1 VSRAAADAHVL
12 ELDHGFVVS
21 TGIECSAP
29 VIRPGFRQDELLKTG
44 HWERYAEDFALIA
57 DFGMRYVRWGVP
69 FHLVASGPRAAA
81 FDWRWTDDALAALRD
96 AGLEPILDLLHFGL
110 PDDIGGVTDR
120 RLVERFEAYVSEVV
134 GRYPWVRYYT
144 PVNEPQVLA
153 VLSTIAGLWYER
165 DRSDRALVA
174 AIDNLVTCAIRG
186 MDIIRAARPDA
197 IFLQSDACEGYQAE
211 TAGDARQEER
221 ARFLNERRFLAFDLT
236 YGRRPA
242 ASVARWL
249 EANGMT
255 SERLDWFA
263 SHGSTEGCIVGHD
276 YYRGNEWLVTERS
289 AKRAG
294 PRRRGYLA
302 LAREYHA
309 RYGMPFMLSETNIA
323 GQLAMNWLAETWAD
337 ALEMR
342 AEGLPTRGICW
353 YGFLDHVDWDSAL
366 TIDRGRV
373 NRCGLVSLDRRPHRV
388 GLAYRDLAQ
397 AALRG
402 VFAPLPDRR
411 QRRRTI
417 AA

>member
-1 VSRAAADAHVL
+1 MSRAAADAHVL

-263 SHGSTEGCIVGHD
+263 SHGSTEG
-276 YYRGNEWLVTERS
+276 
-289 AKRAG
+289 
-294 PRRRGYLA
+294 
-302 LAREYHA
+302 
-309 RYGMPFMLSETNIA
+309 
-323 GQLAMNWLAETWAD
+323 
-337 ALEMR
+337 
-342 AEGLPTRGICW
+342 
-353 YGFLDHVDWDSAL
+353 
-366 TIDRGRV
+366 
-373 NRCGLVSLDRRPHRV
+373 
-388 GLAYRDLAQ
+388 
-397 AALRG
+397 
-402 VFAPLPDRR
+402 
-411 QRRRTI
+411 
-417 AA
+417 